1 MNALLPYL
9 KQIADALSGSKG
21 GDKKRDEE
29 LTSIAKNIGT
39 ATVTNNNVS
48 MAGNANTKAIS
59 DTLAKGLIVTVQ
71 DGSSEYEKSIF
82 ALMFEMLQ
90 NAMFVTVTEDGQ
102 QVTKGIA
109 QLIKE
114 QNESLGIIKSALYD
128 DSGQTPITVLSKL
141 ADINMNLGGI
151 NTDLDS
157 VKAGISGI
165 NDSQAGILE
174 ALSMGSGASA
184 TSVVKELVDVNTNLT
199 TIGTNI
205 GSGNTTLSSID
216 SRLSTTNGLIGD
228 SNELLSDI
236 ESNTDNI
243 QVTASIDES
252 SMTSAINDSRVD
264 NIDDKVRDIYTRL
277 GSIDTLVRN
286 IDGKIADQTPD

>member
-9 KQIADALSGSKG
+9 KQIADALAGNKG

-90 NAMFVTVTEDGQ
+90 KAMFVTVTEDGQ

-128 DSGQTPITVLSKL
+128 DSGDTPVTALSRL

-243 QVTASIDES
+243 QVTASVDQS
-252 SMTSAINDSRVD
+252 SMTTAVSNGIDRSFALGYSSGALEQIRDHVA
-264 NIDDKVRDIYTRL
+264 NIDTK
-277 GSIDTLVRN
+277 
-286 IDGKIADQTPD
+286 TPDPNP

>member
-9 KQIADALSGSKG
+9 KQIADALTGNKG

-128 DSGQTPITVLSKL
+128 DSGDTPVTALSRL

-205 GSGNTTLSSID
+205 GSGNTTMNNIY
-216 SRLSTTNGLIGD
+216 SRLGTTNGLIGD

-252 SMTSAINDSRVD
+252 SMTSAINSSKVDDIKDALYHSYDSAAD
-264 NIDDKVRDIYTRL
+264 L
-277 GSIDTLVRN
+277 LASIN
-286 IDGKIADQTPD
+286 EKTPSPNP

>member
-9 KQIADALSGSKG
+9 KQIADALTGNKS

-109 QLIKE
+109 QLLKE

-128 DSGQTPITVLSKL
+128 DSGDTPVTALSRL

-243 QVTASIDES
+243 QVTASVDES
-252 SMTSAINDSRVD
+252 SMTTAVSNGIDSSLSLGYSTGSLHKIEGYVKS
-264 NIDDKVRDIYTRL
+264 IDDK
-277 GSIDTLVRN
+277 
-286 IDGKIADQTPD
+286 TPDPNP

>member
-9 KQIADALSGSKG
+9 KQIADALTGNKG

-82 ALMFEMLQ
+82 ALIFEMLQ
-90 NAMFVTVTEDGQ
+90 KAMFVTVTEGGQ

-109 QLIKE
+109 QLLKE

-128 DSGQTPITVLSKL
+128 DSGQTPVTALSRL
-141 ADINMNLGGI
+141 ADININLGGI

-165 NDSQAGILE
+165 NDSQAGILD

-243 QVTASIDES
+243 QVTASVDES
-252 SMTSAINDSRVD
+252 SMTTAVSDGIDSSFALGYRSGALEQIKDHVA
-264 NIDDKVRDIYTRL
+264 NIDTK
-277 GSIDTLVRN
+277 
-286 IDGKIADQTPD
+286 TPDPNPNP